1 MLRHWLIL
9 STFACLVMATIAPEQ
24 AAAQA
29 TAQRGNWLVGARGLG
44 VSAAQ
49 LVVQEPVQKELGLT
63 REQTAKLADLPKGE
77 TNLRGFRDMSEEERR
92 QAMETRVKLVAEQ
105 DKALTGILDEKQLA
119 RLTQIK
125 LQALGARALLEEDV
139 ATKMKMTPEQSEKLL
154 DGLQEIM
161 QAARGG
167 GGGPAQWR
175 QQALEKVAEI
185 LTPEQKAD
193 FLALQ
198 GPEIDLSRLE
208 LGMGGRRGQ

>member
-1 MLRHWLIL
+1 MLRHWLL
-9 STFACLVMATIAPEQ
+9 FSTCTCLMMAALAPEQ

-29 TAQRGNWLVGARGLG
+29 TAQRGSWLGGRGLG
-44 VSAAQ
+44 ISAAQ
-49 LVVQEPVQKELGLT
+49 LVVQEPVQKELGLSS
-63 REQTAKLADLPKGE
+63 EQTAKLADLPKGE

-92 QAMETRVKLVAEQ
+92 QAMDTRAKLVAEQ
-105 DKALTGILDEKQLA
+105 DKALAGILDEKQLA

-125 LQALGARALLEEDV
+125 MQALGARALLEEDV
-139 ATKMKMTPEQSEKLL
+139 ATKMKMTPGQSEQLR

-193 FLALQ
+193 FKALQ
-198 GPEIDLSRLE
+198 GKEFDLSTLE
-208 LGMGGRRGQ
+208 LGMGGRRQ

>member
-161 QAARGG
+161 QAA
-167 GGGPAQWR
+167 
-175 QQALEKVAEI
+175 
-185 LTPEQKAD
+185 
-193 FLALQ
+193 
-198 GPEIDLSRLE
+198 
-208 LGMGGRRGQ
+208 

>member
-1 MLRHWLIL
+1 MLRYWLLFSIC
-9 STFACLVMATIAPEQ
+9 TCLAMATLAPEQ

-29 TAQRGNWLVGARGLG
+29 TAQRGGWLGGRGLG
-44 VSAAQ
+44 ISAAQ
-49 LVVQEPVQKELGLT
+49 LVAQEPVQKELGVSS
-63 REQTAKLADLPKGE
+63 EQAAKLADLPKGE
-77 TNLRGFRDMSEEERR
+77 ANQRGFRDMSEEERR
-92 QAMETRVKLVAEQ
+92 QAMETRAKLVVEQ
-105 DKALTGILDEKQLA
+105 DKALAGILDEKQLA

-125 LQALGARALLEEDV
+125 LQAVGARALLEEDV
-139 ATKMKMTPEQSEKLL
+139 ATKMKMTPEQSEKLQA
-154 DGLQEIM
+154 GLQEIM

-198 GPEIDLSRLE
+198 GPEIDLSKLE